1 MESTFLGL
9 RTSIA
14 RSTTVRASL
23 PHLMLNGTDVMS
35 GKRIITSSI
44 RINAD
49 TALFPDSGD
58 FIRLVARDIEL
69 ATGVTNSARFPFVSP
84 AGRFISTTEARH
96 YQIIDG
102 GYFEN
107 YGARTAWELAR
118 AIEDLNAQD
127 PTLNVVP
134 IIVVVSND
142 LEADQPPRSVH
153 GKCRAQLG
161 DINEDGSQ
169 VTIRCDEPAPIQTC
183 IETYKAGMGP
193 SRSVHDQSIVPQSF
207 APILGLAATRSAHG
221 RDALNIV
228 KRDFCKAQTNAPGEP
243 RTRMIHVAMPRP
255 DRDKGET
262 APMNWVLNP
271 AACNYMLN
279 KAPWLDFNLNQAR
292 KLDGTLS
299 AIRGLP
305 ANLSAIRPPQPIDCG
320 S

>member
-1 MESTFLGL
+1 
-9 RTSIA
+9 
-14 RSTTVRASL
+14 
-23 PHLMLNGTDVMS
+23 
-35 GKRIITSSI
+35 
-44 RINAD
+44 
-49 TALFPDSGD
+49 
-58 FIRLVARDIEL
+58 
-69 ATGVTNSARFPFVSP
+69 
-84 AGRFISTTEARH
+84 
-96 YQIIDG
+96 
-102 GYFEN
+102 
-107 YGARTAWELAR
+107 
-118 AIEDLNAQD
+118 
-127 PTLNVVP
+127 
-134 IIVVVSND
+134 
-142 LEADQPPRSVH
+142 
-153 GKCRAQLG
+153 
-161 DINEDGSQ
+161 

-255 DRDKGET
+255 DKGKGET

-271 AACNYMLN
+271 AACNFMLN

-305 ANLSAIRPPQPIDCG
+305 ANLSGIRPPPPIDCG